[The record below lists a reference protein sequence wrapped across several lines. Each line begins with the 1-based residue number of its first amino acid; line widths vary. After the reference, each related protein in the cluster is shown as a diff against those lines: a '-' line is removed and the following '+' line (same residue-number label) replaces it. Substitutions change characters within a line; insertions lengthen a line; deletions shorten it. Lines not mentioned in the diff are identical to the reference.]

1 MRTLPALDLT
11 SEQQQRLAEL
21 VEQVLHNCP
30 GQTEFRYVSYIRGH
44 LTVRSELGFA
54 SAAFAAAGGKA
65 VHLRN
70 LPQFDDV
77 ERSKILCLLLGEAIG
92 TAVAY
97 AEYNHS
103 YITDIRPTTLSEEK
117 SSGLELLSMHN
128 DLAWANDNCRPRTL
142 VLVPHI
148 ATGEVPKTLL
158 APALDILDLLSEK
171 TKEVLRRPWFEA
183 RSGSALTWGYER
195 VRRMELLVEA
205 EGQPPVLRLNFGTF
219 TPAANL
225 GAEDTERAVRA
236 QEELGQAALEVGR
249 RLGIAIQKGESLLVP
264 NDHCMHG
271 RDTIEPGT
279 CERLLLRSYVLPDG
293 VAACHGSSLV
303 QLSS

>member
-1 MRTLPALDLT
+1 MRTLPVLDLT
-11 SEQQQRLAEL
+11 SEQQQRLADL
-21 VEQVLHNCP
+21 VEQVLNNCP
-30 GQTEFRYVSYIRGH
+30 GQTEFRYVSYIRSH

-54 SAAFAAAGGKA
+54 AAAFAAAAGDA
-65 VHLRN
+65 MHVRN
-70 LPQFDDV
+70 LPQFNDV

-103 YITDIRPTTLSEEK
+103 YITDIRPTTLSAEK
-117 SSGLELLSMHN
+117 SSGVELLSMHN
-128 DLAWANDNCRPRTL
+128 DLAWASDNCRPRTL
-142 VLVPHI
+142 ALVPHI

-158 APALDILDLLSEK
+158 APARDVLDLLPEES
-171 TKEVLRRPWFEA
+171 KEVLRRPWFEA
-183 RSGSALTWGYER
+183 RSGSALSWGHER
-195 VRRMELLVEA
+195 VRRMELLVES

-219 TPAANL
+219 TPAAHL
-225 GAEDTERAVRA
+225 GAEDAERAARA
-236 QEELGQAALEVGR
+236 QEELSQAALEVGR
-249 RLGIAIQKGESLLVP
+249 RLGIAIQKGESVLIP

-279 CERLLLRSYVLPDG
+279 CERLLLRSYVLPDE
-293 VAACHGSSLV
+293 VAARHGSSLV